1 MSTHSPTVRL
11 ARWSATHAWPSI
23 GLWLLFVVAC
33 FAVGGAAG
41 LATPSAA
48 SSGVGDSGRA
58 ASRQDDAGLTPPA
71 VEGVLI
77 GAPEGG
83 RFDPAAARAAAADLT
98 RRLRG
103 LPEVSSVDAPV
114 TAPDGGV
121 LLVRAEMAGDADDAA
136 GKVAPL
142 LAATAAVQQAHP
154 DLRIEEAGAASST
167 DALNDAVAKDF
178 RTAELSTVPATLLIL
193 LLAFGALTAAGIPVL
208 FGLTAVAAAS
218 GLTMLVSHL
227 IPTNAVVN
235 TIILLIGLAVA
246 VDYSLFYLRRDREER
261 RNGRDK
267 VDAVEIAAATSGH
280 AVVTS
285 GVAVAIAMASLYLV
299 GDPTFTSVATG
310 AIVVIAVSVLGSL
323 TVLPA
328 VLVKLGRFVDRPRVP
343 LLWRLAD
350 RRGEPRIWPAI
361 LRPTL
366 RHPLAALL
374 VSAAVLVGLALPALG
389 LKLQQPGQ
397 QDLPRDLA
405 VVQSLDRMTAAF
417 PSTGTAYDV
426 VVKAAPEQADAV
438 RAALAGLARTAAGD
452 RLFAADPA
460 APSRTSADRTVH
472 TLAVAVP
479 YEGRSAQAE
488 QALTRLR
495 ADLVPAALATVP
507 GAESAVGGQVAADID
522 YSRNV
527 GAKLPWVIG
536 FVLLC
541 TFVMMVLSFGSPV
554 VAAKAI
560 VLNAL
565 SVGAAYGVLV
575 AVFQG
580 DWAGDVL
587 GFRSTHAIVPWI
599 PAFLFVVLFG
609 LSMDYHVFVVS
620 RIREYA
626 GQGLDTRE
634 AVTRGISATAGVVTS
649 AGAVMIAVFS
659 IVGTLSVIDMKQ
671 IGVGLAVAILLDVT
685 VVRAVML
692 PAAMVL
698 LGRANW
704 WAPEFLR
711 RRATPAPAVGEP
723 APVPVAVRV
732 A

>member
-1 MSTHSPTVRL
+1 MNTRTPTVRL
-11 ARWSATHAWPSI
+11 ARWSATHAWRAI
-23 GLWLLFVVAC
+23 GLWVLFVAAC
-33 FAVGGAAG
+33 FMVGGAAG

-58 ASRQDDAGLTPPA
+58 ASLEDGAGLTPPA

-83 RFDPAAARAAAADLT
+83 RYDPAAARVAAAEVAG
-98 RRLRG
+98 RLRA
-103 LPEVSSVDAPV
+103 LPEVSTVEAPV
-114 TAPDGGV
+114 AAPSGDA
-121 LLVRAEMAGDADDAA
+121 LLVRVEMAGDVDDAP

-142 LAATAAVQQAHP
+142 LAATKEVQQAHP
-154 DLRIEEAGAASST
+154 ELRVEEAGTASAT

-218 GLTMLVSHL
+218 GLTMLISHL

-261 RNGRDK
+261 RNGRSS

-285 GVAVAIAMASLYLV
+285 GFAVAIAMASLYLV

-328 VLVKLGRFVDRPRVP
+328 VLAKLGRFVDRPRVP
-343 LLWRLAD
+343 LLWRLAN
-350 RRGEPRIWPAI
+350 RQGEPRFWPAI

-374 VSAAVLVGLALPALG
+374 ISAAVLVGLALPALG
-389 LKLQQPGQ
+389 MRLQQPGQ
-397 QDLPRDLA
+397 QDFPRDLA
-405 VVQSLDRMTAAF
+405 VVQSLDRMTTAF

-438 RAALAGLARTAAGD
+438 RTALAGLVRTAAGD
-452 RLFAADPA
+452 RLYAADPA
-460 APSRTSADRTVH
+460 APSRTSTDRTVQ

-488 QALTRLR
+488 QALSRLR
-495 ADLVPAALATVP
+495 TELVPAALATVP
-507 GAESAVGGQVAADID
+507 GAEYAVGGQVAADID

-527 GAKLPWVIG
+527 GAKLPWVIV

-541 TFVMMVLSFGSPV
+541 TFVMMVLAFGSPV

-580 DWAGDVL
+580 DWAEGVL
-587 GFRSTHAIVPWI
+587 GFQSTYAIVPWI

-634 AVTRGISATAGVVTS
+634 AVTRGIAATAGVVTS
-649 AGAVMIAVFS
+649 AGAVMVAVFS

-685 VVRAVML
+685 IVRAVML

-711 RRATPAPAVGEP
+711 RRATPAPAP
-723 APVPVAVRV
+723 APAAAETRVPVA
-732 A
+732 